1 MKFRTLAAL
10 AGAAAATT
18 LSLSAQ
24 AALVYSNLP
33 ATTPPNVP
41 SLGYQATSTSEFGDH
56 VQLAAGGRGLNTV
69 TVMMSSWA
77 LASDYGSSDPGFE
90 HDLTFSLYNYT
101 GDAAAGSLIAA
112 KTITTV
118 VPWRPAAD
126 PTCAGGTGWRAGD
139 GNCYNGYAFNVVFDF
154 SADGIVLPDELVF
167 GLSFNTQSYGDNPTG
182 TEGGFNSLNFGLVAA
197 APSVGT
203 DVDPDSVFWNT
214 SHQPLPDQRHRRCVW
229 CGLGVGGLCAGRCHR
244 HTGRAGTRIAGPGGS
259 GTRRCWRRQQAPP
272 PGLKRL
278 SAPPATPAPSAPGSH
293 S

>member
-90 HDLTFSLYNYT
+90 HDLSFSLYNYT

-126 PTCAGGTGWRAGD
+126 PTCPGGTGWRAGD

-167 GLSFNTQSYGDNPTG
+167 GLSFNAQSYGDNPTG
-182 TEGGFNSLNFGLVAA
+182 TQGGFNSLNFGLVAA

-214 SHQPLPDQRHRRCVW
+214 SHQPFL
-229 CGLGVGGLCAGRCHR
+229 
-244 HTGRAGTRIAGPGGS
+244 TS
-259 GTRRCWRRQQAPP
+259 GTAGVFGADSAWAGYVPAVAIDTQDVPEPATLALVALALVGAGAASKRRRQA
-272 PGLKRL
+272 
-278 SAPPATPAPSAPGSH
+278 
-293 S
+293 